1 MTNSSGNMKKLDQLK
16 RAKQAPVMLLP
27 PGRRTEIGFHLRDLV
42 SKSDSV
48 YSRYKHCI
56 DNLTSVLHDHS
67 NNQLLLI
74 PIVLPSSFNIFHVAM
89 SFIPVFCSYE
99 FHTVFSCSII
109 PIFYP
114 YVFPMVFNCYLHYI
128 QTYFKQFSIKN
139 AARFLIMHSLS
150 VSSGRAEVLSSSFQS
165 PFVANLLNRDS
176 MCGLLRS
183 PTHPYTWV
191 WSVCTNILAYIK
203 I

>member
-1 MTNSSGNMKKLDQLK
+1 
-16 RAKQAPVMLLP
+16 MLLP

-42 SKSDSV
+42 SKSDSG

-74 PIVLPSSFNIFHVAM
+74 PIVLPSNFNIFHVAM
-89 SFIPVFCSYE
+89 SFIPLFYSYE

-114 YVFPMVFNCYLHYI
+114 YIFPMVFNCYLHYI

-139 AARFLIMHSLS
+139 AARFLIAFKRFLHLK
-150 VSSGRAEVLSSSFQS
+150 EL
-165 PFVANLLNRDS
+165 
-176 MCGLLRS
+176 
-183 PTHPYTWV
+183 
-191 WSVCTNILAYIK
+191 
-203 I
+203 